1 MKKYLII
8 ADDFTG
14 ANDTGVQLTKKS
26 IPTKVKF
33 SDSLEDKV
41 ESLVIDT
48 ETRNLSSEETKRK
61 LIKILSPVNLDS
73 YDYVIKKVD
82 STLRGNIVEELQIID
97 NLYTPDLIIF
107 DNALPSLNRIIKN
120 GILYVNGVRGIKTDF
135 SKDPIKPLK
144 EDNIL
149 RILDRAFP
157 NENKRLFSLEDLRKN
172 NFEIENDCRLYACDS
187 INDQDMQVLVHK
199 FLKKVHD
206 KRILWIG
213 SSGIMEAI
221 LNEIYPANPS
231 LGLVGSVS
239 QVTRKQIEYAAQN
252 NVTVVAVPIS
262 QVYKNENYSE
272 YVDLAIQSLR
282 NRRDTIIA
290 SSASCDIQEL
300 DNTRQSLVN
309 EGLSMDEINSVVQ
322 SVLGGICRK
331 VIEKQ
336 TINGLF
342 ITGGDT
348 AKGFFDGIR
357 ANSVSIKEE
366 IAIGVPL
373 MRVNGGIFDSLNIV
387 TKAGAFG
394 YDDLITYSFKKLK
407 ENSFK
412 TDFPQEYAV

>member
-1 MKKYLII
+1 
-8 ADDFTG
+8 
-14 ANDTGVQLTKKS
+14 
-26 IPTKVKF
+26 
-33 SDSLEDKV
+33 
-41 ESLVIDT
+41 
-48 ETRNLSSEETKRK
+48 
-61 LIKILSPVNLDS
+61 
-73 YDYVIKKVD
+73 
-82 STLRGNIVEELQIID
+82 
-97 NLYTPDLIIF
+97 
-107 DNALPSLNRIIKN
+107 
-120 GILYVNGVRGIKTDF
+120 
-135 SKDPIKPLK
+135 
-144 EDNIL
+144 
-149 RILDRAFP
+149 
-157 NENKRLFSLEDLRKN
+157 
-172 NFEIENDCRLYACDS
+172 
-187 INDQDMQVLVHK
+187 MQVLVHK

>member
-14 ANDTGVQLTKKS
+14 ANDTGVQLTKRS

-33 SDSLEDKV
+33 SDSLEDRL

-48 ETRNLSSEETKRK
+48 ETRNLSGEESKKK
-61 LIKILSPVNLDS
+61 LIKILSPINLDS
-73 YDYVIKKVD
+73 YDYIIKKVD

-97 NLYTPDLIIF
+97 NLYNPDIIIF
-107 DNALPSLNRIIKN
+107 DNALPSLNRVIKN
-120 GILYVNGVRGIKTDF
+120 GILYVNGVRGVNTDF

-157 NENKRLFSLEDLRKN
+157 NENKKLFSLEDLRQN

-187 INDQDMQVLVHK
+187 INDQDMQVLVYK
-199 FLKKVHD
+199 FLKRVND
-206 KRILWIG
+206 KKILWIG

-221 LNEIYPANPS
+221 LNEIYPVNPS

-239 QVTRKQIEYAAQN
+239 QVTREQIEYAAKN
-252 NVTVVAVPIS
+252 NVDVIDVPIS
-262 QVYKNENYSE
+262 QVYKNENYRE
-272 YVDLAIQSLR
+272 YVDLAIQSIR
-282 NRRDTIIA
+282 NRKDTIIA
-290 SSASCDIQEL
+290 SSASCDIHEL
-300 DNTRQSLVN
+300 DHTRQSLVN
-309 EGLSMDEINSVVQ
+309 EGLSINEINSVVQ

-336 TINGLF
+336 PVNGLF

-366 IAIGVPL
+366 IAVGVPL
-373 MRVNGGIFDSLNIV
+373 MQVNGGIFDSLNIV

-394 YDDLITYSFKKLK
+394 YSDLITYSFKKLK
-407 ENSFK
+407 ENFFK
-412 TDFPQEYAV
+412 TNLLKERAV